1 MPEVSNVN
9 IGKINLPTSTSSM
22 QNALGGIGDNAS
34 LFGNDLIG
42 GTEDTYTSDTMK
54 TQLKTKAQALV
65 SLSKKLKT
73 KDADGNEKTSPTVKK
88 SIEKQM
94 KMLKEQAEAAGI
106 DLNAIFAEI
115 ADESHMTRK
124 QRKELQ
130 SNLKVSIPK
139 KSGSAEV
146 SSNTSSSNKKLNPF
160 GLSKGGFGNLSMQGA
175 QGAQGGY
182 QPTSNPSYGNTPNT
196 KLDKAFLDKTKDISQ
211 RIGCDY
217 KDLLA
222 VMNSESGLKSTAR
235 NPKGGATGLIQFMPA
250 TAKMLGT
257 TTDELRKMSPTQQLD
272 YVEKFFNMVKKS
284 AGFEGKRLSGADL
297 YALVFMPGR
306 AKRDILTSAS
316 DGKTYSYNK
325 GLDKDGDGHIS
336 KADLQRRVAACY
348 VDESRVFA

>member
-9 IGKINLPTSTSSM
+9 IGKINMPTSTSSM
-22 QNALGGIGDNAS
+22 QNALGGLGNNAS

-42 GTEDTYTSDTMK
+42 GTEDTYTSDAMK
-54 TQLKTKAQALV
+54 TQLKTKAQSLV

-106 DLNAIFAEI
+106 DLNEIFAEI
-115 ADESHMTRK
+115 ADETHMTRK

-139 KSGSAEV
+139 KSGSTET

-160 GLSKGGFGNLSMQGA
+160 GMSNGGFGNLSMQGT
-175 QGAQGGY
+175 QGNY
-182 QPTSNPSYGNTPNT
+182 QPTLNPSYGNSPNT

-257 TTDELRKMSPTQQLD
+257 TTDELRRMSPTQQLD
-272 YVEKFFNMVKKS
+272 YVEKYFNMVKKN
-284 AGFEGKRLSGADL
+284 AGLQGKQLSGADL

>member
-9 IGKINLPTSTSSM
+9 IGKINLSTSTSSM
-22 QNALGGIGDNAS
+22 QNELGGLGNNAS

-73 KDADGNEKTSPTVKK
+73 KDADGNEKTSPTIKK

-106 DLNAIFAEI
+106 DLNEIFAEI

-124 QRKELQ
+124 QRKEIQ

-139 KSGSAEV
+139 KSSSREV
-146 SSNTSSSNKKLNPF
+146 SSNTSSSNKNLNPF
-160 GLSKGGFGNLSMQGA
+160 GLSKGSFGNLSMQGV
-175 QGAQGGY
+175 QGDY

-257 TTDELRKMSPTQQLD
+257 TTDELRRMSPTQQLD

-316 DGKTYSYNK
+316 EGKTYSYNK

>member
-1 MPEVSNVN
+1 MPEVSNLN

-22 QNALGGIGDNAS
+22 QNALSGLGNNAS

-42 GTEDTYTSDTMK
+42 GTEDTYTSDAMK
-54 TQLKTKAQALV
+54 TQLKTKAQSLV

-94 KMLKEQAEAAGI
+94 KLLKEQAEAAGV
-106 DLNAIFAEI
+106 DLNEIFAEI

-139 KSGSAEV
+139 KSGSTEV
-146 SSNTSSSNKKLNPF
+146 SSDTSSSNNKLNPF
-160 GLSKGGFGNLSMQGA
+160 GISTGGFGNLSMQGA
-175 QGAQGGY
+175 QGNSQ
-182 QPTSNPSYGNTPNT
+182 QTLNPISGNSPKT

-235 NPKGGATGLIQFMPA
+235 NPKGGATGLIQFMPS

-272 YVEKFFNMVKKS
+272 YVEKYFNMVKKN
-284 AGFEGKRLSGADL
+284 AGLEGKRLSGADL

-306 AKRDILTSAS
+306 AKRDVLTSAS

-336 KADLQRRVAACY
+336 KADLQRRVAAGY

>member
-22 QNALGGIGDNAS
+22 QNTLEGLGDNAF

-106 DLNAIFAEI
+106 DLNEIFAEI

-139 KSGSAEV
+139 KSGSTEI
-146 SSNTSSSNKKLNPF
+146 SSNTSSNNEKNPF
-160 GLSKGGFGNLSMQGA
+160 GLSKVGFGNLSM

-257 TTDELRKMSPTQQLD
+257 TTDELRKMSPIQQLD
-272 YVEKFFNMVKKS
+272 YVEKFFNMAKKN

-306 AKRDILTSAS
+306 ANRDILTSAS